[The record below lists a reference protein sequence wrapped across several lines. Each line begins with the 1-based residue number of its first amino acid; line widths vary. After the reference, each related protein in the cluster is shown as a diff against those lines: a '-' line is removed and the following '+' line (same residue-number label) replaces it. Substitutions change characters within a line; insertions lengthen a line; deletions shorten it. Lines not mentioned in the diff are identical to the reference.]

1 MLLSIFMLMFIDRMH
16 VQSLHV
22 YDQVLV
28 LTSRLMILVSVLF
41 PLLSPLNKVR
51 LLLCSALLV
60 RNTAWYKLM
69 MHVYCYFRCRNAYL
83 HSL

>member
-28 LTSRLMILVSVLF
+28 LTSRLMIPVSVLF

-51 LLLCSALLV
+51 LLLMQCFVSQ
-60 RNTAWYKLM
+60 K
-69 MHVYCYFRCRNAYL
+69 YCMV
-83 HSL
+83 